1 MLDRNIAP
9 MLAYPADPFDSPRH
23 VFEIKWDGTRA
34 ILFLNGKNI
43 RLQNRRFVDMTPRYP
58 ELHDLYR
65 SIKAREAVLD
75 GELVVLSGEKPDFGK
90 LQQREQV
97 SDPMRIR
104 LLSGRL
110 PATYIVFDILSLD
123 GTECTRR
130 PLLERKSILN
140 RIVQESD
147 SLVISRHIPEKGKS
161 LFREVIA
168 RGFEG
173 VMAKADDSPYLIGKR
188 SRYWLKIKPKL
199 SSVCH
204 IIGFTRGAGY
214 RGRSFGALLIATRE
228 KKNWVYRG
236 KVGSGFDGEGLEML
250 LSLLGPLKTEHPA
263 FPVPGSPRDIQWVR
277 PSLKCEVVYLEM
289 TKSGHFR
296 APVFKRV
303 VK

>member
-9 MLAYPADPFDSPRH
+9 MLAYPSDPFDSPRH
-23 VFEIKWDGTRA
+23 IFEIKWDGTRA
-34 ILFLNGKNI
+34 ILFLNGKDI
-43 RLQNRRFVDMTPRYP
+43 HLQNRRFVDMTPRYP
-58 ELHDLYR
+58 ELHDLHR

-75 GELVVLSGEKPDFGK
+75 GELVVLSGDKPDFGK
-90 LQQREQV
+90 LQQREQI

-104 LLSGRL
+104 LLSGRM

-123 GTECTRR
+123 GKECLRR

-147 SLVISRHIPEKGKS
+147 FLVISRHISEKGKS
-161 LFREVIA
+161 LFREVTA
-168 RGFEG
+168 KGFEG

-199 SSVCH
+199 SSICY
-204 IIGFTRGAGY
+204 IIGFTRGEGH
-214 RGRSFGALLIATRE
+214 RDSSFGALLIATRDGE
-228 KKNWVYRG
+228 SWVYRG
-236 KVGSGFDGEGLEML
+236 KVGSGFDEKGLQVL
-250 LSLLGPLKTEHPA
+250 FSLLGPLKTGQPP
-263 FPVPGSPRDIQWVR
+263 FPVPGKPREVLWVR
-277 PSLKCEVVYLEM
+277 PSLKCEVVYQEM

-303 VK
+303 LK